1 MYEKLNLLENGMK
14 TLFADSNPGV
24 DENDAG
30 FLDVVFCSVFGAY
43 KAQEEVIGIKF
54 IVPEKFPVLFS
65 WLMTLVELQ
74 AVKKATP
81 PHDKSVG
88 ILQRFRQSA
97 LQASSTT

>member
-43 KAQEEVIGIKF
+43 KGRSYWYKLHSAGEVSCVIFLADDTCGA
-54 IVPEKFPVLFS
+54 PSCEK
-65 WLMTLVELQ
+65 
-74 AVKKATP
+74 
-81 PHDKSVG
+81 G
-88 ILQRFRQSA
+88 N
-97 LQASSTT
+97 SST